1 MNQPRSI
8 RPLVPTAPSS
18 ENIGPQ
24 SPNASSDQ
32 KGIKTHRESHQLQL
46 PNMQPDQKATTTTT
60 TTVITTFLINYSW
73 RNCFICC
80 WTGYKKI
87 KDQQNEF
94 KEKYNNSPITPTS
107 CVMWSSAPESNPKII
122 NQIKS
127 NRVNGGAAG
136 RWRARVENS
145 TSPNL

>member
-46 PNMQPDQKATTTTT
+46 PNMQPDQKATTTT
-60 TTVITTFLINYSW
+60 VITTFLINYSW

-80 WTGYKKI
+80 WTGYKTI